1 VTPSLVRRAYGSAV
15 LAANFRQKRVPFM
28 PRHKVERIR
37 DQHVRQIVAYAA
49 KSVPFYRELFA
60 REGIDHREIRTAED
74 LARLPLLDRE
84 LVRRQPKLFLSEA
97 RPARDSLT
105 FFTAGSTGTPL
116 QVHHDR
122 RSLLVN
128 LAVGERERAP
138 VIDGTG
144 GSFLPKEVY
153 VGNETS
159 TLRTATAFYR
169 EGTFMPV
176 GSGRRFVSVRTP
188 IEEVAALA
196 RVERPDILVGYG
208 GWIHLFFKTIAARR
222 IEIHPPKMVM
232 YVAEA
237 LPHGGRE
244 QIEGSLGIPVM
255 SRYSAAEAFKIG
267 FYCEQRKGFHIHE
280 DVTHVR
286 VAGANGA
293 TLGPGEVGR
302 LVISNLLNRGTVLL
316 NYPVGD
322 LGSISSEQCPCG
334 RTFKLLSE
342 LEGRVEDIMPL
353 PDGRIVH
360 PRAVWQVFQGDPDLL
375 QYQLTQHEPERFELG
390 LVTVDD
396 EAFRRVEQ
404 RVRPLL
410 AELLGSG
417 AHIDVER
424 CGEDQQ
430 HGEGKFRAVFSL
442 CHLVDRSRGQVR
454 AGGPVRSKSRP
465 VVSRRRSAE
474 TPSLSVRDH

>member
-1 VTPSLVRRAYGSAV
+1 VTPSLLKRAYGSAV
-15 LAANFRQKRVPFM
+15 LAASARQRRVPFL
-28 PRHKVERIR
+28 PREKVERRR
-37 DQHVRQIVAYAA
+37 DRHVRQIVAYAA
-49 KSVPFYRELFA
+49 KTVPYYRELFA
-60 REGIDHREIRTAED
+60 REDIDHREVRSAED

-84 LVRRQPKLFLSEA
+84 LVRRRPELFLSEA
-97 RPARDSLT
+97 RPARDSLA
-105 FFTAGSTGTPL
+105 FFTAGSTGRPL
-116 QVHHDR
+116 RVRHDR

-128 LAVGERERAP
+128 LAIGERERAP
-138 VIDGTG
+138 VIEGTG
-144 GSFLPKEVY
+144 GSFLPNELY

-169 EGTFMPV
+169 ESTFMPV

-196 RVERPDILVGYG
+196 REEKPDLLVGYG
-208 GWIHLFFKTIAARR
+208 GWIHLFFKTVAARG

-244 QIEGSLGIPVM
+244 QIESLGIPVM

-267 FYCEQRKGFHIHE
+267 FYCERRKGFHLHE
-280 DVTHVR
+280 DVAHVR
-286 VAGANGA
+286 VVGADGA
-293 TLGPGEVGR
+293 TAGPGEVGR
-302 LVISNLLNRGTVLL
+302 LVISNLVNRATVLL

-322 LGSISSEQCPCG
+322 LGSISSERCPCG
-334 RTFKLLSE
+334 RTFNLLSE
-342 LEGRVEDIMPL
+342 LEGRVEDIIPL
-353 PDGRIVH
+353 SDGRFVH

-404 RVRPLL
+404 RARAPLQ
-410 AELLGSG
+410 ALLGPG
-417 AHIDVER
+417 ARIEVGR
-424 CGEDQQ
+424 RGEEQ
-430 HGEGKFRAVFSL
+430 HRGGGKFRAVVSL
-442 CHLVDRSRGQVR
+442 CH
-454 AGGPVRSKSRP
+454 
-465 VVSRRRSAE
+465 
-474 TPSLSVRDH
+474 